1 MKIACIVGARPN
13 FMKIAPILEAMKP
26 YPKLQPLLVHTGQHY
41 DYEMSGVFFEDLD
54 IPEPNVHLGVG
65 SGSHAVQTAKIM
77 IEFEK
82 VVLKHQ
88 PDLVLV
94 VGDVNSTLACALV
107 AAKLHIPV
115 AHVEAGIRSFDRSMP
130 EEINRIV
137 TDAIS
142 DYLFPPSKF
151 GIENLL
157 REGVPEEK
165 IFLVGDVMIDT
176 LIRYREKAT
185 QTPILKELG
194 LQPKSYALM
203 TMHRPHNV
211 DIKENLIA
219 VLDAIDR
226 VQKRIPIVFS
236 MHPRTR
242 KRIEEFQLES
252 RLGVERAAL
261 LVLSDNLDKQSARST
276 VMKNLTIIEPV
287 GYLRFLNLM
296 MHAKFVITDSGGMQE
311 ETTVLNI
318 PCLTLRENTERP
330 ETVDDGTN
338 TLVGNDT
345 QRIIKESFR
354 ILKGQGKTGSYPELW
369 DGHAAER
376 IVERIN
382 RL

>member
-1 MKIACIVGARPN
+1 VKIACIVGARPN
-13 FMKIAPILEAMKP
+13 FMKIAPILEAMRK
-26 YPKLQPLLVHTGQHY
+26 YPQLQPILVHTGQHY
-41 DYEMSGVFFEDLD
+41 DYEMSGVFFEDLNIPDPD
-54 IPEPNVHLGVG
+54 IHLGVG

-82 VVLKHQ
+82 VVLEHK

-107 AAKLHIPV
+107 AAKENIPV

-130 EEINRIV
+130 EEINRIL
-137 TDAIS
+137 TDAVS
-142 DYLFPPSKF
+142 DYLFPPSKH
-151 GIENLL
+151 GCENLR

-176 LIRYREKAT
+176 LLKYKDKAAT
-185 QTPILKELG
+185 TPILDELG
-194 LQPKSYALM
+194 LQKGNYALM

-211 DIKENLIA
+211 DIRGNLLNI
-219 VLDAIDR
+219 LRAI
-226 VQKRIPIVFS
+226 QEIQSKISIVFP

-242 KRIEEFQLES
+242 SRIEEFQLSEQ
-252 RLGVERAAL
+252 
-261 LVLSDNLDKQSARST
+261 LSNMNNLI
-276 VMKNLTIIEPV
+276 VIEPV

-296 MHAKFVITDSGGMQE
+296 MNSKFVLTDSGGMQE

-330 ETVDDGTN
+330 ETIDEGTN
-338 TLVGNDT
+338 TLVGNNT
-345 QRIIKESFR
+345 QRIIEESFK
-354 ILKGQGKTGSYPELW
+354 ILNGQGKTGFYPELW

-376 IVERIN
+376 IVSILN
-382 RL
+382 RKGNKEYGGNLR

>member
-1 MKIACIVGARPN
+1 MKIACVVGARPN

-41 DYEMSGVFFEDLD
+41 DYEMSGVFFEDLN
-54 IPEPNVHLGVG
+54 IPEPYIHLGVG

-82 VVLKHQ
+82 VVGEHQ

-130 EEINRIV
+130 EEINRIL
-137 TDAIS
+137 TDAVS
-142 DYLFPPSKF
+142 DYLFPPSKH
-151 GIENLL
+151 GCENLR

-176 LIRYREKAT
+176 LLKYKEKAAA
-185 QTPILKELG
+185 TPVLDDLG
-194 LQPKSYALM
+194 LQKGNYALM

-211 DIKENLIA
+211 DIKENLLKI
-219 VLDAIDR
+219 LRAI
-226 VQKRIPIVFS
+226 QKIQSKISIVFP

-242 KRIEEFQLES
+242 NRIKEFQLNEKM
-252 RLGVERAAL
+252 
-261 LVLSDNLDKQSARST
+261 SD
-276 VMKNLTIIEPV
+276 MKNLVITEPV

-296 MHAKFVITDSGGMQE
+296 MYAKFVITDSGGMQE
-311 ETTVLNI
+311 ETTVFNI

-330 ETVDDGTN
+330 ETIDEGTN

-345 QRIIKESFR
+345 QRIIEESFK
-354 ILKGQGKTGSYPELW
+354 ILSGQGKTGTYPGLW
-369 DGHAAER
+369 DGHVAER
-376 IVERIN
+376 IVETLLVYSKKI
-382 RL
+382 LWL